1 MRDARRQIVMLGALV
16 WAFAIGGP
24 GCSSGTEQNNNVGAA
39 TGSGGAAG
47 GGGSMSGG
55 SGGAVATGGT
65 AGSGGSGGTA
75 GSGGAVATGGAA
87 GSGGSGAMAGS
98 GGSAG
103 SAGSGGAG
111 GSGGSGGAFGA
122 DASPTQACGATSWP
136 TPDAGKKFKTYTI
149 DVTAAG
155 ATKSRSFDVSLPS
168 TYDSSKAYPVVFAWH
183 GLTGTAD
190 GLAQEYSMSNCA
202 NVYWGGY
209 YGLRCRSERD
219 GKPMIFVAGQGLPVG
234 ADGGGG
240 TDYGWPNTN
249 GQDIAFVRAIIEWLG
264 SNFCIDQNRLFSAG
278 MSYGGMMSNTIGC
291 QLGSVFRAIA
301 PMSGAGPGWGS
312 YRPTCP
318 GTGQIAAFIA
328 NGIDDPTIRIDQG
341 RATAAYW
348 TTANHCQTATASI
361 DSNPDHG
368 CVEYQGCDSGYPV
381 VFCEFKGVH
390 EVQPWE
396 PDAIWSFFG
405 RFL

>member
-1 MRDARRQIVMLGALV
+1 MGDARRQTVIFGALA
-16 WAFAIGGP
+16 WALAIGEL
-24 GCSSGTEQNNNVGAA
+24 GCSAGTEQKSDGNPAA
-39 TGSGGAAG
+39 S
-47 GGGSMSGG
+47 S
-55 SGGAVATGGT
+55 
-65 AGSGGSGGTA
+65 
-75 GSGGAVATGGAA
+75 GGAA
-87 GSGGSGAMAGS
+87 GSGGSV
-98 GGSAG
+98 
-103 SAGSGGAG
+103 SGGAG
-111 GSGGSGGAFGA
+111 GSNSGGAGA
-122 DASPTQACGATSWP
+122 SGGAAGAAPTQACGATTWP

-155 ATKSRSFDVSLPS
+155 ATKPRSFDVSLPS

-183 GLTGTAD
+183 GLNGTAD
-190 GLAQEYSMSNCA
+190 SLAQEYSTSNCS
-202 NVYWGGY
+202 NVYWGSY

-219 GKPMIFVAGQGLPVG
+219 GKPMIFVAAQGLAVG

-264 SNFCIDQNRLFSAG
+264 SSYCIDRNRIFSAG
-278 MSYGGMMSNTIGC
+278 MSYGGIMSNTIGC
-291 QLGSVFRAIA
+291 QLGSVFRASA

-312 YRPTCP
+312 SKPTCP
-318 GTGQIAAFIA
+318 GTGQLAAFIA
-328 NGIDDPTIRIDQG
+328 NGIDDPTIKIEQG

-348 TTANHCQTATASI
+348 TAANHCQTTTVSI
-361 DSNPDHG
+361 DANPDHG

-390 EVQPWE
+390 EVQAWE
-396 PDAIWSFFG
+396 PDAIWPFFG